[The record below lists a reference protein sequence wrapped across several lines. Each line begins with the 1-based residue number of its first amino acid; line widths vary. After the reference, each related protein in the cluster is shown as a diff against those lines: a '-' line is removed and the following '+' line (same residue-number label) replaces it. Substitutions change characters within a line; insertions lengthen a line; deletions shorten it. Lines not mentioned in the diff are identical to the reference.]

1 MSSYEPQLLSDTVFT
16 GQGEGKPASDSAVL
30 VSRPF
35 GRTRTVSARSLFV
48 SRVFFRELELQ
59 FALAVVSFQNF
70 ALTRETGQLG

>member
-35 GRTRTVSARSLFV
+35 GRTRARSLFV